1 MTVSLS
7 KTDTLLAEARAIK
20 AEIAR
25 LEKELKV
32 RTEALASAVRNVPG
46 KHETDEGSFTVRENN
61 TYSEDAMRAALLPGQ
76 VRRCTVPKLDKAAV
90 KRLYPSVYAAAK
102 RQNGVSVTIG

>member
-1 MTVSLS
+1 MTVNLS

-32 RTEALASAVRNVPG
+32 RTDALASAVGYTPG
-46 KHETDEGSFTVRENN
+46 KHETDEGPFTVRENN
-61 TYSEDAMRAALLPGQ
+61 TYDEDAMREALLPGQ
-76 VRRCTVPKLDKAAV
+76 VRRCTVPRLDKATV
-90 KRLYPSVYAAAK
+90 KRLYPKVYEAAK
-102 RQNGVSVTIG
+102 RPNGFAVTIG

>member
-90 KRLYPSVYAAAK
+90 KRLYPAVYAGAK

>member
-1 MTVSLS
+1 MSVNLS

-25 LEKELKV
+25 LERELKV

-46 KHETDEGSFTVRENN
+46 KHDTDEGSFTVRENN
-61 TYSEDAMRAALLPGQ
+61 TYSEDAMREALLPGQ
-76 VRRCTVPKLDKAAV
+76 VKRCSVLRLDKAAV
-90 KRLYPSVYAAAK
+90 KRLYPNVYEAAK
-102 RQNGVSVTIG
+102 RPNGVSVTIG

>member
-1 MTVSLS
+1 MTVNLS

-20 AEIAR
+20 SEIAR

-61 TYSEDAMRAALLPGQ
+61 TYDEAVMRANLLPGQ
-76 VRRCTVPKLDKAAV
+76 VRRCSTLRLDKAAV
-90 KRLYPSVYAAAK
+90 KVHYPAVYAAAQRK
-102 RQNGVSVTIG
+102 NGVSVTIG